1 MVDVRNCDICGSTAS
16 DFVYAQRFASF
27 DDFSALSGYDV
38 VTCREC
44 GFAYAN
50 RLPESATLERY
61 YGELSKYEQ
70 HDTGGAIAPWAEVR
84 DRAIV
89 EEISA
94 ILPDRRARILDVG
107 CATGHLLATFRDAG
121 FENVT
126 GLDPSRRC
134 VELARDLYGIRVLNM
149 PISRMGAS
157 SERFDLILVSA
168 VLEHLRD
175 LTENVRALTSMLAEG
190 GSIWFEV
197 PDAGRFS
204 SFVHSPFHQF
214 SLEHINFFTAR
225 SLTALLRTA
234 GFEPLAVWESIRT
247 VRSFDEPGLNAIFS
261 KSSSGSN
268 STRDPEQQHDL
279 PAYVAACESVERRI
293 LENVAPLAQQ
303 RVPIVLWGTGSLT
316 LHLLTRV
323 PFSELNVAAFVD
335 SNANYHGKHINGIP
349 VIAPEQMRER
359 CEPILVVSHASGR
372 EIARDIRGRYG
383 LDNSILEPFGLVAS
397 NESK

>member
-1 MVDVRNCDICGSTAS
+1 MVDARNCDICGSTAS
-16 DFVYAQRFASF
+16 ELVYAQRFASF

-38 VTCREC
+38 VTCRGC

-50 RLPESATLERY
+50 RLPDLTTLERY
-61 YGELSKYEQ
+61 YRELSKYEQ
-70 HDTGGAIAPWAEVR
+70 HETGGRVAPWAEIR

-94 ILPDRRARILDVG
+94 ILPDRSARILDVG

-121 FENVT
+121 FEDVT
-126 GLDPSRRC
+126 GLDPSQRC

-149 PISRMGAS
+149 PISQMHAS
-157 SERFDLILVSA
+157 PERFDLILVSA

-175 LTENVRALTSMLAEG
+175 LTVNVRALTSMLAEG

-204 SFVHSPFHQF
+204 SFVNSPFHQF

-234 GFEPLAVWESIRT
+234 GLEPIAVWEAIRT

-261 KSSSGSN
+261 KVATKSSPIPA
-268 STRDPEQQHDL
+268 PERQHDL
-279 PAYVAACESVERRI
+279 PAYVGACEAIEQRI
-293 LENVAPLAQQ
+293 LANVAPLAEQH
-303 RVPIVLWGTGSLT
+303 VPIVLWGTGSLT
-316 LHLLTRV
+316 LHLLTQA
-323 PFSELNVAAFVD
+323 PFSDLNVTAFVD
-335 SNANYHGKHINGIP
+335 SNVNYHGKHIGGVP
-349 VIAPEQMRER
+349 VIAPAQMRDR
-359 CEPILVVSHASGR
+359 AEPILVVSHASAR
-372 EIARDIRGRYG
+372 EIATDIRERHG
-383 LDNSILEPFGLVAS
+383 LGNPILEPFGLVGT
-397 NESK
+397 NEYK